1 MVKICI
7 ANCSEECLNN
17 KKNRCFRY
25 NNTNYNMC
33 KNDECNVF
41 VCKACSIE
49 LNNHDMTHCIVNC
62 NIEEAN
68 NLLEENLDN
77 LESNDIDNQEPKK
90 ICCNC
95 NINIINTIYPENYT
109 SECDNLISIRMRC
122 CIRQFSIL
130 AMIIIVPICLILLLV
145 TIQTKGSIF
154 KEDMPN
160 SFSDIV
166 CLLGLMWCFGMIVI
180 VIAMCLIN
188 CCKGDLHC

>member
-1 MVKICI
+1 MVKTCI

-17 KKNRCFRY
+17 KKNRFFRCD
-25 NNTNYNMC
+25 NTNYSMC
-33 KNDECNVF
+33 KNGECNVF

-49 LNNHDMTHCIVNC
+49 LNNHDITDCIVNC
-62 NIEEAN
+62 NIQQLN
-68 NLLEENLDN
+68 NLLEDNLDN
-77 LESNDIDNQEPKK
+77 LESNDIDIQEQKK

-130 AMIIIVPICLILLLV
+130 AMIIIAPICLILLLV

-160 SFSDIV
+160 SFFDIV
-166 CLLGLMWCFGMIVI
+166 CLLGLMWSLGIIVI
-180 VIAMCLIN
+180 VTAICLIN